1 MGGFDSTK
9 LTENAVLIS
18 KIEIAGTDKWNLS
31 YLEGSTFAVRKG
43 AVVARGTYKSEDCFF
58 ILGGAQKI
66 LLECFKLN
74 NENGKL
80 SIEKILDNEYDQEIA
95 SYNPTF
101 IPVDPSLYLE

>member
-1 MGGFDSTK
+1 M
-9 LTENAVLIS
+9 AC
-18 KIEIAGTDKWNLS
+18 
-31 YLEGSTFAVRKG
+31 
-43 AVVARGTYKSEDCFF
+43 GTYKSENCFF
-58 ILGGAQKI
+58 ILGGEQKI

-95 SYNPTF
+95 SYNPYF